1 MEVEREEYWARWRG
15 MRGWG
20 GMGGGEVDRQVRD
33 DLMTGRWHRW
43 MMDSGEQWSEGL
55 DEAEMWMEA
64 AEATAAEASQEAEES
79 TAAAVWMRGADR
91 WGPAAAARAQRRMIR
106 RAEWTAAMADETRKE
121 VGGVA
126 RWMRVVEAGAGR
138 VAWQLCMVERGVA
151 WMVEEWRATQ
161 AGVVAWRLAE
171 SEMEEA
177 WGDAEA
183 AALAWRLEARAE
195 EEARE
200 AERARWRRGEEEE
213 RVRWREDRELIVV
226 MERALADVAADVA
239 AEVAEAVAVQQR
251 RGRGGEEMDCY
262 SVGAADSSGRDAATD
277 GFVGRGGSDAIR
289 GSQGSV
295 GAAGPAGRDV
305 TRDGLADR
313 RFGLSCLRRDGVD
326 GRWGHGSDQSDGGH
340 GVDGTHGSDQGDG
353 ACVWPGHRLSMQ
365 EYGWCRMCRRG
376 VDGTHGSDHHADEG
390 HGHGV

>member
-1 MEVEREEYWARWRG
+1 ME
-15 MRGWG
+15 
-20 GMGGGEVDRQVRD
+20 
-33 DLMTGRWHRW
+33 
-43 MMDSGEQWSEGL
+43 EQW
-55 DEAEMWMEA
+55 
-64 AEATAAEASQEAEES
+64 
-79 TAAAVWMRGADR
+79 
-91 WGPAAAARAQRRMIR
+91 
-106 RAEWTAAMADETRKE
+106 
-121 VGGVA
+121 
-126 RWMRVVEAGAGR
+126 
-138 VAWQLCMVERGVA
+138 
-151 WMVEEWRATQ
+151 
-161 AGVVAWRLAE
+161 
-171 SEMEEA
+171 
-177 WGDAEA
+177 GDTEA

-200 AERARWRRGEEEE
+200 AERARWRRGE
-213 RVRWREDRELIVV
+213 LSVV

-239 AEVAEAVAVQQR
+239 AEVAEAVAVQRR

-262 SVGAADSSGRDAATD
+262 SVGAAESAGRDAATD

-313 RFGLSCLRRDGVD
+313 RFGLSCLRHDGVD

-353 ACVWPGHRLSMQ
+353 ACAWPGHRLSVQ
-365 EYGWCRMCRRG
+365 EYGWCRVCRRG